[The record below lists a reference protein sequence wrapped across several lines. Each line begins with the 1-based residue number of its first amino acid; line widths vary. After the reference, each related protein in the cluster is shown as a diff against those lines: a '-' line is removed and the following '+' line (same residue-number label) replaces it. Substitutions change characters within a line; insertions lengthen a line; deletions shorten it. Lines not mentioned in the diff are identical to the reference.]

1 MPGVTLLQL
10 QRHAFLVRRKSTRSC
25 PLSAHLQNDTPLFH
39 TVTTSLQTAYPA
51 QKACL
56 DSGREEAGNLKRRRW
71 TWIPMLVDAYTQARE
86 RYNREPPPDL
96 PTPVPHAHNTAP
108 TAVTHK
114 ATNRSPRG
122 PVRHVIRTRRCVAKS
137 TATPQAVPYRRL
149 IRELRATRTQLRRL
163 AALQDELQLMKA
175 RLEARLPPL
184 QPDADT
190 VENHAQSAPETVQ
203 PSAQAPD
210 R

>member
-1 MPGVTLLQL
+1 VPGVTLAQR
-10 QRHAFLVRRKSTRSC
+10 QRHAFLVPRKSTRSC
-25 PLSAHLQNDTPLFH
+25 PLSAHLQNDTPLFR
-39 TVTTSLQTAYPA
+39 TVTTSLRTAYPA

-56 DSGREEAGNLKRRRW
+56 DGGREEAGNVKRRRW

-86 RYNREPPPDL
+86 RYNREPRPDL
-96 PTPVPHAHNTAP
+96 PTPVPHTHNAAP
-108 TAVTHK
+108 TEVTHK
-114 ATNRSPRG
+114 AAHRSPRT
-122 PVRHVIRTRRCVAKS
+122 PVRRVTRTRRSVPKS
-137 TATPQAVPYRRL
+137 ATTAQALPYRRL

-190 VENHAQSAPETVQ
+190 AGNHGQVEPETVH